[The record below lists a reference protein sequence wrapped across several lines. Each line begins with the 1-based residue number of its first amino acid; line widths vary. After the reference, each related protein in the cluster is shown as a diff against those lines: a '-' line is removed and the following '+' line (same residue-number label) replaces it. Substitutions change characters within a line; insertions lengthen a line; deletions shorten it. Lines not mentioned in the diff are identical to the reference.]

1 MLHGR
6 RWLGLVRGGKAKF
19 SRTCRAG
26 IPLVLFLLYPRLL
39 LDSALWITEDD
50 QVAEPSGNGL
60 SGRSWKLETSLYC
73 GTTSKFPPTSSSCLL
88 LTLRGRA
95 SWRPRTWMAKP
106 ILSQGNLFLLRQM
119 SFPKRTWSDS
129 HSSWIA
135 NLHTK
140 ISILTSRSCAT
151 PTQAAKPSKN
161 P

>member
-6 RWLGLVRGGKAKF
+6 HWLGLVRGGRAKCL
-19 SRTCRAG
+19 RTYRAG
-26 IPLVLFLLYPRLL
+26 IPQVHFLLYPRPLL
-39 LDSALWITEDD
+39 GSALLITGDD

-60 SGRSWKLETSLYC
+60 SGRSWKWETSLYS
-73 GTTSKFPPTSSSCLL
+73 GITSKFPPTLSSCLL
-88 LTLRGRA
+88 LTLRGCA

-119 SFPKRTWSDS
+119 SFPKRTWSGS

-135 NLHTK
+135 NLRTK
-140 ISILTSRSCAT
+140 ISTLTSRSCAT
-151 PTQAAKPSKN
+151 PTRATKTSKN